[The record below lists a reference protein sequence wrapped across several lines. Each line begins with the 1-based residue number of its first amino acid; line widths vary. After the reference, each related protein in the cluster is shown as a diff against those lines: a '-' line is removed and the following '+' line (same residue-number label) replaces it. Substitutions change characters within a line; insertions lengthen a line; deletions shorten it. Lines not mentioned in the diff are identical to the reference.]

1 MNIKRTRPVMGVR
14 LVFSSFIRRIFVR
27 RLTLMSIQSIRVV
40 LNAAIQTAARS
51 IGGKDFSRKSAL
63 TAETVIRLL
72 IGAEGGS
79 LAKILH
85 DAGIQA
91 TASALSQRRAQIPPA
106 VFRAVFDQS
115 NSTCTDSE
123 LFRGY
128 RLLAVDGTTVNL
140 PRNPNRPP
148 SFRMTVF
155 QTA

>member
-1 MNIKRTRPVMGVR
+1 
-14 LVFSSFIRRIFVR
+14 
-27 RLTLMSIQSIRVV
+27 MSIQSIPVA

-91 TASALSQRRAQIPPA
+91 TASALSQHRAQIPPE
-106 VFRAVFDQS
+106 VFRSVFK
-115 NSTCTDSE
+115 NFI
-123 LFRGY
+123 LHRW
-128 RLLAVDGTTVNL
+128 
-140 PRNPNRPP
+140 RPI
-148 SFRMTVF
+148 SWL
-155 QTA
+155 